1 MNFFKELSVRDF
13 YYQVSLISLQYFK
26 MYKNSITDET
36 KRFAN
41 LVGTKPGMVHGRH
54 KVAKDI
60 LDSLYHLDPFHLQLI
75 LLSIC

>member
-1 MNFFKELSVRDF
+1 
-13 YYQVSLISLQYFK
+13 
-26 MYKNSITDET
+26 MYNTSITDET

-41 LVGTKPGMVHGRH
+41 SVGTKPGIVHGRH

-75 LLSIC
+75 LLSIY